1 MGFLPSQTASSDH
14 LVILCHTPN
23 HTKEPQLRCPVSTF
37 ISLLVIWKL
46 LSVYPPPAAFDVV
59 QMPSTPFWRRQDS
72 VALAPPP
79 PGITPNFVDPP
90 TRTPFV
96 ISSSIGCFAVSSC
109 FMLIRI
115 YTFVAIT
122 KTRDSADYMLVT
134 AWVFAAI
141 YSTMTC
147 TLVKYGFGRHAWD
160 IPFSTF
166 NNNFMKV
173 GALTG
178 TFYGMSIMLTKLS
191 ILAFYLRFVIAS
203 AKLRGVIYATIVFT
217 ILYSLIASFVWVYA
231 CRPLEKY
238 WDLTITDGSCINFL
252 KVTVFSGVMNTATD
266 AIILLLPIAI
276 LRGLHLQKRQ
286 KLGVTLIMMT
296 GGLVLGI
303 SVVRLKATVD
313 SLSYQDLTWDSVPG
327 IAWWTVEVHLALVCA
342 CLASLKPFLRRFL
355 PKVIGSSYGTSDSN
369 SGGIQRTLYLTSNPG
384 LPPSRDGDE
393 IPLQPSAATAS
404 N

>member
-1 MGFLPSQTASSDH
+1 MRLLISYNLSLGLQTLILNLNPEVEVDPIVRTFSFCTYIRTTRLYILYNITMRHTFEMGFLPSQTASSDH

-134 AWVFAAI
+134 AWVG
-141 YSTMTC
+141 
-147 TLVKYGFGRHAWD
+147 LRHH
-160 IPFSTF
+160 
-166 NNNFMKV
+166 
-173 GALTG
+173 G
-178 TFYGMSIMLTKLS
+178 
-191 ILAFYLRFVIAS
+191 
-203 AKLRGVIYATIVFT
+203 
-217 ILYSLIASFVWVYA
+217 
-231 CRPLEKY
+231 
-238 WDLTITDGSCINFL
+238 
-252 KVTVFSGVMNTATD
+252 
-266 AIILLLPIAI
+266 
-276 LRGLHLQKRQ
+276 
-286 KLGVTLIMMT
+286 
-296 GGLVLGI
+296 
-303 SVVRLKATVD
+303 
-313 SLSYQDLTWDSVPG
+313 
-327 IAWWTVEVHLALVCA
+327 
-342 CLASLKPFLRRFL
+342 
-355 PKVIGSSYGTSDSN
+355 
-369 SGGIQRTLYLTSNPG
+369 
-384 LPPSRDGDE
+384 
-393 IPLQPSAATAS
+393 
-404 N
+404 

>member
-1 MGFLPSQTASSDH
+1 MPPT
-14 LVILCHTPN
+14 
-23 HTKEPQLRCPVSTF
+23 TF
-37 ISLLVIWKL
+37 WC
-46 LSVYPPPAAFDVV
+46 
-59 QMPSTPFWRRQDS
+59 RGDS
-72 VALAPPP
+72 VALAPAP

-96 ISSSIGCFAVSSC
+96 ISSSIGCLAVSSC

-115 YTFVAIT
+115 YTFVAII
-122 KTRDSADYMLVT
+122 KTRDSADYMLVI
-134 AWVFAAI
+134 AWVSAAI

-147 TLVKYGFGRHAWD
+147 TMVTYGFGRHAWD

-173 GALTG
+173 GAITG

-203 AKLRGVIYATIVFT
+203 AKLRGVIYVTIVLT
-217 ILYSLIASFVWVYA
+217 ILYSLIASFIWVYA
-231 CRPLEKY
+231 CQPLEKY
-238 WDLTITDGSCINFL
+238 WDLTITDGSCIDFL
-252 KVTVFSGVMNTATD
+252 KVTIFSGVMNTATD

-276 LRGLHLQKRQ
+276 LRGLRLQKRQ
-286 KLGVTLIMMT
+286 KLGVMVIMMT

-327 IAWWTVEVHLALVCA
+327 TAWWTVEVHLALVCA
-342 CLASLKPFLRRFL
+342 CLASLKPFLGRFL

-369 SGGIQRTLYLTSNPG
+369 SGGIQRTLYRTSNPG
-384 LPPSRDGDE
+384 LPLSRDGDE
-393 IPLQPSAATAS
+393 IPLRPSAATAS
-404 N
+404 KSAERLSNNWLSASRTAV

>member
-1 MGFLPSQTASSDH
+1 
-14 LVILCHTPN
+14 
-23 HTKEPQLRCPVSTF
+23 
-37 ISLLVIWKL
+37 
-46 LSVYPPPAAFDVV
+46 
-59 QMPSTPFWRRQDS
+59 MPSTPFWCRGDS

-79 PGITPNFVDPP
+79 PGITRNFVNPP

-96 ISSSIGCFAVSSC
+96 ISSSIGCLAVSSC

-115 YTFVAIT
+115 YTFVAII
-122 KTRDSADYMLVT
+122 KTRDSADYMLVI
-134 AWVFAAI
+134 AWVFAGL

-147 TLVKYGFGRHAWD
+147 TMVKYGFGRHAWD

-173 GALTG
+173 GAITG

-238 WDLTITDGSCINFL
+238 WDLTIMDGSCINFL
-252 KVTVFSGVMNTATD
+252 KVTIFSGVMNTATD

-276 LRGLHLQKRQ
+276 LRGPCLQKRQ
-286 KLGVTLIMMT
+286 KLGVMMIMMT
-296 GGLVLGI
+296 GGLVLVI

-313 SLSYQDLTWDSVPG
+313 SLSYQDLT
-327 IAWWTVEVHLALVCA
+327 
-342 CLASLKPFLRRFL
+342 
-355 PKVIGSSYGTSDSN
+355 
-369 SGGIQRTLYLTSNPG
+369 
-384 LPPSRDGDE
+384 
-393 IPLQPSAATAS
+393 
-404 N
+404 

>member
-1 MGFLPSQTASSDH
+1 MAQ
-14 LVILCHTPN
+14 
-23 HTKEPQLRCPVSTF
+23 
-37 ISLLVIWKL
+37 
-46 LSVYPPPAAFDVV
+46 
-59 QMPSTPFWRRQDS
+59 
-72 VALAPPP
+72 
-79 PGITPNFVDPP
+79 
-90 TRTPFV
+90 
-96 ISSSIGCFAVSSC
+96 
-109 FMLIRI
+109 
-115 YTFVAIT
+115 
-122 KTRDSADYMLVT
+122 
-134 AWVFAAI
+134 VFAAI

-296 GGLVLGI
+296 GGLWVSNLPAARLNADAQHRVLGI